1 MHLVNVIL
9 LLTLSFTCGK
19 FSICTSND
27 PESLNILNC
36 IFSDA
41 QSQDCYGGSVY
52 AGVNGD
58 SVVDPG
64 GFWYLNSNLP
74 TTCSGDVLRYNIEY
88 SGTGSLTISLWSPT
102 DGIRNY
108 EKVS

>member
-1 MHLVNVIL
+1 MDQVNVIL
-9 LLTLSFTCGK
+9 LLTLSFTCK
-19 FSICTSND
+19 FSVCTSND
-27 PESLNILNC
+27 PESLNNLNC

-41 QSQDCYGGSVY
+41 QSQDCSGGSVY
-52 AGVNGD
+52 DGVNGD

-64 GFWYLNSNLP
+64 GFWYLNSNIP

-88 SGTGSLTISLWSPT
+88 NGTGSLTVSLWSPT
-102 DGIRNY
+102 DSIGNY

>member
-1 MHLVNVIL
+1 MDQVNVIL
-9 LLTLSFTCGK
+9 LLTLSFTCK
-19 FSICTSND
+19 FNICTSNE
-27 PESLNILNC
+27 PESDC
-36 IFSDA
+36 I
-41 QSQDCYGGSVY
+41 GGSVY
-52 AGVNGD
+52 DEVNGD

-88 SGTGSLTISLWSPT
+88 IGTGSLTVSLWNPT
-102 DGIRNY
+102 DTIGNY